1 MSQHQV
7 TISWHRNSESFKYS
21 TYPRDHTW
29 SFQGGVEI
37 PASAAPDYL
46 GSDTRVD
53 PEEAYVAALSS
64 CHMLTFLAIAAKRNV
79 VVDSYVDDAVGYLEK
94 NESGV
99 ISITRVTLR
108 PTIIFAPDS
117 KPTQEELNKLHHSA
131 HKHCFIANS
140 VKTVVE
146 VES

>member
-1 MSQHQV
+1 MSKHQA
-7 TISWHRNSESFKYS
+7 TISWHRNSESFTYG
-21 TYPRDHTW
+21 TYPRDHSW

-64 CHMLTFLAIAAKRNV
+64 CHMLTFLAIAAKRNI

-94 NESGV
+94 NESGEL
-99 ISITRVTLR
+99 SITRVALR

-117 KPTQEELNKLHHSA
+117 EPGQEALKKLHHSA

-146 VES
+146 VET

>member
-1 MSQHQV
+1 MSQHQAK
-7 TISWHRNSESFKYS
+7 ISWRRNSEPFEYS

-46 GSDTRVD
+46 GSDFRID

-64 CHMLTFLAIAAKRNV
+64 CHMLTFLAISAKRKV

-94 NESGV
+94 DEDGKLCMA
-99 ISITRVTLR
+99 RVVLR
-108 PTIIFAPDS
+108 PEIMFAPDS
-117 KPTQEELNKLHHSA
+117 EPTQEELRKLHHSA
-131 HKHCFIANS
+131 HQHCFIANS